1 MESAL
6 ITKEA
11 KVRSALAATSLQ
23 LLLLIAAGFG
33 ISYLVPACIS
43 FASRPVNDEESRPS
57 PFAHGSG
64 FNLHAEL
71 VCESTPPRLRER
83 SACNLPE

>member
-1 MESAL
+1 M
-6 ITKEA
+6 
-11 KVRSALAATSLQ
+11 SL
-23 LLLLIAAGFG
+23 GFG

-57 PFAHGSG
+57 AFPDGSG

-71 VCESTPPRLRER
+71 VCESIPARLWER
-83 SACNLPE
+83 SACNLPK